1 MIERE
6 RIERAI
12 ATLEAQRA
20 ILGDEVVQTSLA
32 ALHASL
38 ANLQAS
44 ERRGLVTSLFA
55 DVSGF
60 TAISVRMDAEDV
72 QRIIS
77 QLWSRLDQIILS
89 HGGHID
95 KHIGDRLMAVW
106 GVTQP
111 QENDPEQAVR
121 AALQMQAELAALR
134 DEHDVHLAMRI
145 GINTGLA
152 SIDHIASTGEL
163 NVIGDSVNLASR
175 IEEAASQND
184 IYISQATYQQV
195 HGLFDVRP
203 NPPLIIKGR
212 QEPVST
218 FQVLSARERSFDLQT
233 RGLVGIA
240 IQTIGRES
248 ELSLLQTAYQQAVSG
263 ANSQWATITG
273 VAGIGK
279 TRLLADLERWIRS
292 LPDQP
297 LFLRARAWPQTSHS
311 PYHLLR
317 SLLAYHCQIG
327 DSDPL
332 ADARTKLTASFAK
345 VLVPD
350 AGEQAAAFVGQL
362 IGFDF
367 SHSRWIAE
375 RQHDSQAV
383 QDKTKRLLRRYLG
396 QLTSTEPA
404 VILLEDLQWADEQTL
419 ELLAYI
425 LEDQNP
431 WRLMVVSTAR
441 PLLWSRQLSWGT
453 SRYHQLIELKA
464 LDEGNSRD
472 LVRALLQKV
481 AQIPS
486 WLIDLLVAQGGGNPY
501 FIEELV
507 KWLVEQ
513 NMIETSQ
520 SVWQV
525 RMRPQDSMSVPG
537 TVQGLLQTRLDQL
550 RFATRATLQRAA
562 VVGLAF
568 WSDAVDYVAREP
580 VPAEHWTELEQ
591 RGLISR
597 QPESQLPGEIEYHF
611 RHTLLRDVVYEY
623 TLRRDRQVWHQRA
636 AEWLRQMAPDR
647 SDQWSPVIAAHYE
660 QTTMPDLAAAWY
672 HRAGRQARAI
682 YARQTA
688 IDYYRR
694 ALSLVPDD
702 SQQRMELYDGLGEML
717 RLEARFLDATEAY
730 IGSLAAADQAGD
742 QVSQTHALQRA
753 FLSLEDARSALALGL
768 DDLDRRYAHDDRRL
782 RALKLNMLGAVY
794 QMVGCHGAADPY
806 MSSTM
811 SLLQEPDHVHE
822 QNLEE
827 AITFFQ
833 SALQTAVET
842 ANLGGQMLCMTRLG
856 QVQLLL
862 GDSDAAVR
870 ELGTALDLASSVDW
884 YGISET
890 YSLLAEAQLGEGQLE
905 AAQASGL
912 QALRWAEAVDDHQFC
927 GRAWLALGIIAANP
941 EINLEI
947 DGETYDAD
955 TCFDKSVD
963 YFRSTG
969 ARAERG
975 RALLIWGDYQI
986 KYGDRK
992 QGEQMRQRGDRILA
1006 QLGIRSF

>member
-12 ATLEAQRA
+12 AALEAQRA
-20 ILGDEVVQTSLA
+20 VLGDEVVQTSLA

-38 ANLQAS
+38 ATMKSS
-44 ERRGLVTSLFA
+44 ERRGRVTSLFA

-121 AALQMQAELAALR
+121 AALQMQAELQALR

-175 IEEAASQND
+175 LEEAASRNE
-184 IYISQATYQQV
+184 IYISQDTFHQV
-195 HGLFDVRP
+195 RGLFDVRP
-203 NPPLIIKGR
+203 NPPLTIKGR
-212 QEPVST
+212 QEPVSS
-218 FQVLSARERSFDLQT
+218 FLVLSAHERSFDLQT

-240 IQTIGRES
+240 IHTIGRES
-248 ELSLLQTAYQQAVSG
+248 ELSQLQTAYQQAITGVSL
-263 ANSQWATITG
+263 QWATISG

-279 TRLLADLERWIRS
+279 TRLLSDLERWIRS
-292 LPDQP
+292 LADQP
-297 LFLRARAWPQTSHS
+297 QFLRARAWPQTSHS

-327 DSDPL
+327 DSDL
-332 ADARTKLTASFAK
+332 LVDARNKLTATFSK
-345 VLVPD
+345 ILGPD
-350 AGEQAAAFVGQL
+350 TGEQAAAFVGQL

-367 SHSRWIAE
+367 SHSQWIAE
-375 RQHDSQAV
+375 HQHDSQAIL
-383 QDKTKRLLRRYLG
+383 DRTKRLLRRYLG

-404 VILLEDLQWADEQTL
+404 VVLLEDLQWADEQSL

-431 WRLMVVSTAR
+431 WRLMVVGTAR
-441 PLLWSRQLSWGT
+441 PLLWSRPISWGDST
-453 SRYHQLIELKA
+453 YHQRIELTA
-464 LDEGNSRD
+464 LEEERARE
-472 LVRALLQKV
+472 LVRELLQKV

-486 WLIDLLVAQGGGNPY
+486 WLIDLLVTQGSGNPY

-525 RMRPQDSMSVPG
+525 RMRPQDSLSVPG

-550 RFATRATLQRAA
+550 RFGTRATLQRAA
-562 VVGLAF
+562 VIGLAF
-568 WSDAVDYVAREP
+568 WSSAVDYVAQEP
-580 VPAEHWTELEQ
+580 VPEEHWTELVQ
-591 RGLISR
+591 RGLVTR
-597 QPESQLPGEIEYHF
+597 QAESQLPGEVEYHF

-623 TLRRDRQVWHQRA
+623 TLKRDRQVWHQRA
-636 AEWLRQMAPDR
+636 AEWLRQMAPER

-660 QTTMPDLAAAWY
+660 QTAMPDLAAAWY
-672 HRAGRQARAI
+672 LRAGRQARAI

-688 IDYYRR
+688 IDYYRK
-694 ALSLVPDD
+694 ALSLVLDD
-702 SQQRMELYDGLGEML
+702 SQQRMELYNGLGEMF

-730 IGSLAAADQAGD
+730 IGSLAAANQAGD

-753 FLSLEDARSALALGL
+753 FLSLEDARSAMALGL
-768 DDLDRRYAHDDRRL
+768 ADLDSNSGETRQL
-782 RALKLNMLGAVY
+782 RALELNMLGAVY
-794 QMVGCHGAADPY
+794 QIAGCHGAADPY
-806 MSSTM
+806 MSSTL
-811 SLLQEPDHVHE
+811 SLLQESDHLLE
-822 QNLEE
+822 QNPDSEI
-827 AITFFQ
+827 AFFQ
-833 SALQTAVET
+833 SALETAVQI
-842 ANLGGQMLCMTRLG
+842 ANLGGQMLCLTRLG
-856 QVQLLL
+856 QVQVSL
-862 GDSDAAVR
+862 GDYASAVK
-870 ELGTALDLASSVDW
+870 ELGLVLDLATRVDW

-890 YSLLAEAQLGEGQLE
+890 HRLLAEARLGEGQLKE
-905 AAQASGL
+905 AQSSGL
-912 QALRWAEAVDDHQFC
+912 QALHWAQAVDDRLFC
-927 GRAWLALGIIAANP
+927 GRAWLALGKIAARP
-941 EINLEI
+941 GITLRI
-947 DGETYDAD
+947 DDTVYDAD
-955 TCFDKSVD
+955 TCFDNSVSF
-963 YFRSTG
+963 FRSTA

-975 RALLIWGDYQI
+975 RALLIWGDYQV
-986 KYGDRK
+986 KYGDSV
-992 QGEQMRQRGDRILA
+992 QGEQKRQRGNRILA
-1006 QLGIRSF
+1006 QLGLRSF